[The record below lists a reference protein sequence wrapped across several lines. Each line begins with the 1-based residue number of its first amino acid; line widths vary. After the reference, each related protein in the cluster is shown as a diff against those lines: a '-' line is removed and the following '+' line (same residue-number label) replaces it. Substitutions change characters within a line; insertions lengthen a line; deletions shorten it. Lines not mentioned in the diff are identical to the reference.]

1 MSCFLVATMKTEP
14 RDTYLVTIRRLDG
27 QLSTLRVK
35 VYFGENGQSYLDTAE
50 ERRGLLDGWFPCQL
64 EEEEVFDTLDEVD
77 RQRKFEQAC
86 QQVSQ
91 RRHAV
96 RKAGWT

>member
-1 MSCFLVATMKTEP
+1 MSCFWVATMKTES

-27 QLSTLRVK
+27 QLSTLRIK
-35 VYFGENGQSYLDTAE
+35 VTFDDTGRSYFVSAE

-64 EEEEVFDTLDEVD
+64 EESETFDALDEVD